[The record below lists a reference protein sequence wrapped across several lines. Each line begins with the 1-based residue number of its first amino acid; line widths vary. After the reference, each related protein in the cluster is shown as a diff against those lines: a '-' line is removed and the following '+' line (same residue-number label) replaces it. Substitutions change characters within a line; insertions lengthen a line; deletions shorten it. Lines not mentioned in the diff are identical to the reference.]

1 MRLHSSQITGSLTV
15 SGSIVPDGSGSWD
28 LGSESHPWRD
38 LHILSSSIKIY
49 SDKEEV
55 GRLQLGANNDLEFF
69 DVRGLTKTQKRTF
82 TVAQIR
88 ANATRKDFRG
98 ASSGKADSV
107 IRVGIFSVNE
117 IKMLK
122 LSNGTEIIN
131 WGKIKRKAKETITIQ
146 PGDKI
151 MVTYGAISKSVT
163 GSFYG
168 FDNGEIS
175 IQKFDKDQK
184 AFYTIIPANL
194 VAKIIVL
201 QIKSGEYDSNYLMTG
216 AASCGIIMGVL
227 ATLDSYDSG
236 AVLPLAGCGAIT
248 GGLGGLVLDIEKQRK
263 FNDSNEYTLLGKDAW
278 YIDNHDIK

>member
-1 MRLHSSQITGSLTV
+1 MKRLWVKHLSLILIVVHTSILFAQFERNVLILKRELVVNSSKEQQDVLKLK
-15 SGSIVPDGSGSWD
+15 SGGNYKG
-28 LGSESHPWRD
+28 EY
-38 LHILSSSIKIY
+38 IKIES
-49 SDKEEV
+49 SDALFKPE
-55 GRLQLGANNDLEFF
+55 GANGPQ
-69 DVRGLTKTQKRTF
+69 RIK
-82 TVAQIR
+82 I
-88 ANATRKDFRG
+88 
-98 ASSGKADSV
+98 
-107 IRVGIFSVNE
+107 NE
-117 IKMLK
+117 VKMLK
-122 LSNGTEIIN
+122 LSDGTEIIKN
-131 WGKIKRKAKETITIQ
+131 GKIKRKAKETITIQ

-151 MVTYGAISKSVT
+151 MVTYDSISKSVT

-201 QIKSGEYDSNYLMTG
+201 QIKSGENDSNYLMTG
-216 AASCGIIMGVL
+216 ATSCGIIMGVL
-227 ATLDSYDSG
+227 ATLDSYDSD

-248 GGLGGLVLDIEKQRK
+248 GGLGGLVLDSIEKQRE

>member
-1 MRLHSSQITGSLTV
+1 MKRLWLKYLSLILIVAHTSILFAQFEKNALVLKRELILNSHVNGQEKQDVLKLTNGSTYNGEFVKIESGNVLFKPEGAFGSQ
-15 SGSIVPDGSGSWD
+15 
-28 LGSESHPWRD
+28 R
-38 LHILSSSIKIY
+38 IKI
-49 SDKEEV
+49 
-55 GRLQLGANNDLEFF
+55 
-69 DVRGLTKTQKRTF
+69 
-82 TVAQIR
+82 
-88 ANATRKDFRG
+88 
-98 ASSGKADSV
+98 
-107 IRVGIFSVNE
+107 NE

-122 LSNGTEIIN
+122 LSDGTEIIKS
-131 WGKIKRKAKETITIQ
+131 GKIKRKAKENITIQ

-151 MVTYGAISKSVT
+151 MVTYDTISKSVT

-175 IQKFDKDQK
+175 IQRFDKDQK
-184 AFYTIIPANL
+184 AFFTIIPAQL

-201 QIKSGEYDSNYLMTG
+201 QIKSGEYDTNYLMTG

-227 ATLDSYDSG
+227 ATLDSYDSD

>member
-1 MRLHSSQITGSLTV
+1 MNKTRTFLLSGLATVMVMIALVQTGTIRFNDGLLFAQFEKNALVLKRELILNSHVIGQEKQDVLKLKNGSTYNGEFV
-15 SGSIVPDGSGSWD
+15 KIESGNV
-28 LGSESHPWRD
+28 LFK
-38 LHILSSSIKIY
+38 IKISY
-49 SDKEEV
+49 E
-55 GRLQLGANNDLEFF
+55 GAF
-69 DVRGLTKTQKRTF
+69 GPQ
-82 TVAQIR
+82 
-88 ANATRKDFRG
+88 
-98 ASSGKADSV
+98 
-107 IRVGIFSVNE
+107 RVKININE

-216 AASCGIIMGVL
+216 AASCGIIMGGL
-227 ATLDSYDSG
+227 AILDSYDSG

>member
-1 MRLHSSQITGSLTV
+1 MKRLWYKYLSLILIVVHTSILFAQFEKNALVLKRELILNSHVIGQEKQDVLKFKNGSTYNGEFV
-15 SGSIVPDGSGSWD
+15 KIESGNV
-28 LGSESHPWRD
+28 LFK
-38 LHILSSSIKIY
+38 IKISY
-49 SDKEEV
+49 E
-55 GRLQLGANNDLEFF
+55 GAF
-69 DVRGLTKTQKRTF
+69 GPQ
-82 TVAQIR
+82 
-88 ANATRKDFRG
+88 
-98 ASSGKADSV
+98 
-107 IRVGIFSVNE
+107 RVKININE

-131 WGKIKRKAKETITIQ
+131 WGKIKRKVKETITIQ

>member
-1 MRLHSSQITGSLTV
+1 MNKTRTFLLSGLATVMVMIALVQTGTIRFNDGLLFAQFERNALILKRELVVNSPVIGQEKQDVLKLTNGSTYNGEFVKIESGNVLFKSEGAFGSQ
-15 SGSIVPDGSGSWD
+15 
-28 LGSESHPWRD
+28 R
-38 LHILSSSIKIY
+38 IKI
-49 SDKEEV
+49 
-55 GRLQLGANNDLEFF
+55 
-69 DVRGLTKTQKRTF
+69 
-82 TVAQIR
+82 
-88 ANATRKDFRG
+88 
-98 ASSGKADSV
+98 
-107 IRVGIFSVNE
+107 NE

-122 LSNGTEIIN
+122 LSDGTEIIKIGN
-131 WGKIKRKAKETITIQ
+131 IKRKAKETITIQ

-151 MVTYGAISKSVT
+151 MVTYDTISKSVT

-201 QIKSGEYDSNYLMTG
+201 PIESGEDVSDYISLG
-216 AASCGIIMGVL
+216 AASCGIIMVVL
-227 ATLDSYDSG
+227 ASLDSYDSD

-248 GGLGGLVLDIEKQRK
+248 GGLGGLVLGMIESQRG

-278 YIDNHDIK
+278 YIDNQVIK

>member
-1 MRLHSSQITGSLTV
+1 MNKTRTFLLSGLATVMVMIALVQTGTIRFNDGLLFAQFERNALILKRELVVNSPVIGQEKQDVLKLKNGSTYNGEFV
-15 SGSIVPDGSGSWD
+15 KIESGNV
-28 LGSESHPWRD
+28 LFK
-38 LHILSSSIKIY
+38 IKISY
-49 SDKEEV
+49 E
-55 GRLQLGANNDLEFF
+55 GAF
-69 DVRGLTKTQKRTF
+69 GPQ
-82 TVAQIR
+82 
-88 ANATRKDFRG
+88 
-98 ASSGKADSV
+98 
-107 IRVGIFSVNE
+107 RVKINE

-122 LSNGTEIIN
+122 LSDGTEIIKN
-131 WGKIKRKAKETITIQ
+131 GKIKRKAKETITIQ

-184 AFYTIIPANL
+184 EFFTIIPAHL
-194 VAKIIVL
+194 VANIIVL
-201 QIKSGEYDSNYLMTG
+201 QIKSGENDSNYLMTG
-216 AASCGIIMGVL
+216 ATSCGIIMGVL
-227 ATLDSYDSG
+227 ATLDSYDSD

-248 GGLGGLVLDIEKQRK
+248 GGLGGLVLDSIEKQRE